1 MLVIGH
7 RANNKLILKRYLRV
21 KNINGIEID
30 LMYKNDKIMIKHDKN
45 PVRRPSISGR
55 IIDTIDYLFFYRNPY
70 LGLFSLKLNELLRIV
85 EEKNI
90 FLILDIDKPE
100 TIIMLFKQYNKLP
113 SKTIFTSKNHQVI
126 RYVKEVSRYKG
137 LVSIDSSPINI
148 VDIVNNAL
156 ADGVSMNK
164 VFITEKHVDD
174 LHSNGLIIYAWI
186 VNEEETARKM
196 YRLGVDG
203 IITDIPSKMIKL
215 IHNLTLPS

>member
-1 MLVIGH
+1 MLIIGH
-7 RANNKLILKRYLRV
+7 RANNKLILRRYLRV
-21 KNINGIEID
+21 RDISGIEVD
-30 LMYKNDKIMIKHDKN
+30 LMYRNGKIMIKHDKN

-55 IIDTIDYLFFYRNPY
+55 VIDTIDYLFFYRNPY
-70 LGLFSLKLNELLRIV
+70 LGLFSLKLDELLRIIG
-85 EEKNI
+85 EKNI
-90 FLILDIDKPE
+90 FLILDIDKLE
-100 TIIMLFKQYNKLP
+100 TITTLFKQYDKLP
-113 SKTIFTSKNHQVI
+113 SMTIFTSKNHQVI

-164 VFITEKHVDD
+164 VFITEKHVND

-186 VNEEETARKM
+186 INEEENARKM

-203 IITDIPSKMIKL
+203 IITDIPSKMIRVIRDL
-215 IHNLTLPS
+215 ALPS